1 MALLKVEA
9 EKLSNNDL
17 QRGVIE
23 EIVTLDDTFA
33 LLPFARTNGKAY
45 VYNREN
51 TISEGTFLDPN
62 ATVTEGAATFTEVTT
77 NLRILAGD
85 VDVDKFLNETMS
97 DTNDQLA
104 TQIALKAKALGRKWQ
119 ATFINGDNG
128 TTAQEFDGLVS
139 LVEAGQTIASTGANG
154 DALTLTKLDELADKI
169 PYGPDA
175 FIMNSAMIRQYR
187 NLLRT
192 VGGGTDANMLQLKNF
207 DRPILTHNG
216 IPILKNDFILSDEAK
231 GTMSTGS
238 SIYAVRMN
246 EDDGVHGIFGGD
258 SAGIR
263 IENIGTVQNKDA
275 WRIRVKWYS
284 AIVMKST
291 LSLARASELTT
302 A

>member
-1 MALLKVEA
+1 MALLKAEA
-9 EKLSNNDL
+9 AKLSNNDL

-23 EIVTLDDTFA
+23 EIVTLDETFQV
-33 LLPFARTNGKAY
+33 LPFVRTDGKAY

-51 TISEGTFLDPN
+51 TISEGDFLDPN
-62 ATVTEGAATFTEVTT
+62 DTVNEGAATFTEVTV

-119 ATFINGDNG
+119 STFIVGDNG
-128 TTAQEFDGLVS
+128 TNAKEFDGLEQ
-139 LVEAGQTIASTGANG
+139 LVTGGQTIASAGANG
-154 DALTLTKLDELADKI
+154 DALTLTKMDELADKI

-175 FIMNSAMIRQYR
+175 FIMNSAQIRAYR

-207 DRPILTHNG
+207 DRPVLTHNG
-216 IPILKNDFILSDEAK
+216 IPILKNDFIPATEAK
-231 GTMSTGS
+231 GTNSALT

-246 EDDGVHGIFGGD
+246 EDDGLHGLFGGS

-275 WRIRVKWYS
+275 WRVRVKWYS
-284 AIVMKST
+284 AVALKST
-291 LSLARASELTT
+291 LALARASELT
-302 A
+302 

>member
-51 TISEGTFLDPN
+51 ALSEGTFLDPN
-62 ATVTEGAATFTEVTT
+62 ATVTEGAATFTEITT

-139 LVEAGQTIASTGANG
+139 LVEAGQTIASAGANG
-154 DALTLTKLDELADKI
+154 DALSLTKMDELADKI

-175 FIMNSAMIRQYR
+175 FIMNGALIRQYR

-216 IPILKNDFILSDEAK
+216 IPVLKNDFILNDEAK
-231 GTMSTGS
+231 GTMTDGS
-238 SIYAVRMN
+238 SVYAVRFN
-246 EDDGVHGIFGGD
+246 EDDGVHGIFGGE

-291 LSLARASELTT
+291 LSLARASEITT
-302 A
+302 S